1 MVFDGPGPVVRV
13 IERVEDPAQPLDEM
27 AKAWPVDERLLMVAS
42 REPVPG

>member
-1 MVFDGPGPVVRV
+1 MVFDGPGPVVSV

-27 AKAWPVDERLLMVAS
+27 AKADPVNERPLKVAI